1 MSSTKSKF
9 FAVLATAGALAV
21 GVAACGSDDSSSS
34 SDSSSSGGSSDL
46 SGNIR
51 IDGSSTVGP
60 LTEAMA
66 EGFQAENPN
75 VKVTVGTSGTG
86 GGFEKFCVGE
96 TDANDA
102 SDAIDAEQKKMC
114 EENGVSWE
122 EIQVANDAL
131 SVVVNPGNPVKC
143 LTVDQLNQVWGGG
156 SKLDNWSQIKGTD
169 PSYDQELTLFGPGTD
184 SGTFAYFTEVVN
196 GEEGNQRTDYN
207 NVGED
212 DNQTVTGVAGA
223 PGGMGYFGFSFLQ
236 ENSDTITGL
245 EIDSGNGCVAPSAD
259 TVQDGTYTPLARPL
273 FVYPSADALKKP
285 EFDAFMEYY
294 LENINSVAEN
304 IGFIGLTDDQLT
316 ENQDKLNK
324 LVDSAGGTPS
334 TS

>member
-9 FAVLATAGALAV
+9 FAVLATAGVLAV
-21 GVAACGSDDSSSS
+21 GVAACSSDDSSSG
-34 SDSSSSGGSSDL
+34 DSSSSGGSSDL

-102 SDAIDAEQKKMC
+102 SDKIDAEQKKMC
-114 EENGVSWE
+114 EENGVNWE

-223 PGGMGYFGFSFLQ
+223 PGGMGYFGFSYLQ
-236 ENSDTITGL
+236 ENSETITGL

-273 FVYPSADALKKP
+273 MIYPSADALKKP

-294 LENINSVAEN
+294 LDNVNSVAEN

-324 LVDSAGGTPS
+324 LVDSAGGNPS
-334 TS
+334 AS